1 MKSTLVEVESNW
13 VTGEKMEALLR
24 ELQRRKNQCEEDD
37 GCILGIGKMRKK
49 KQRCEFYF
57 METKVKTTPT
67 IKLGFLW
74 PLIIVFETRHVVL
87 LFVWFWKENGRKE
100 NKVEEK

>member
-37 GCILGIGKMRKK
+37 VCILEMGK
-49 KQRCEFYF
+49 
-57 METKVKTTPT
+57 
-67 IKLGFLW
+67 
-74 PLIIVFETRHVVL
+74 
-87 LFVWFWKENGRKE
+87 
-100 NKVEEK
+100 

>member
-1 MKSTLVEVESNW
+1 
-13 VTGEKMEALLR
+13 MEALLR

-37 GCILGIGKMRKK
+37 VCILEMGKWGR

-57 METKVKTTPT
+57 METKVKMTPT
-67 IKLGFLW
+67 TKLGFLW
-74 PLIIVFETRHVVL
+74 PLIIVFETRHVLL
-87 LFVWFWKENGRKE
+87 LFVWFLKENGRKE